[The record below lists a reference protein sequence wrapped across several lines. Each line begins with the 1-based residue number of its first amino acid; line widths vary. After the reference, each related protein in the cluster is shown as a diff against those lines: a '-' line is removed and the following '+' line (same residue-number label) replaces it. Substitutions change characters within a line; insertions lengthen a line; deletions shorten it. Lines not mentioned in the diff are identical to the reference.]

1 MSRLVILTTV
11 GSMQA
16 QLMKSQL
23 EANGISVLLSQE
35 SAGATY
41 GFTVGAMGLVE
52 VLVAEDKLRE
62 AQGILEDS
70 NFTLQDS
77 NNADED

>member
-1 MSRLVILTTV
+1 MSRLVVLTTV